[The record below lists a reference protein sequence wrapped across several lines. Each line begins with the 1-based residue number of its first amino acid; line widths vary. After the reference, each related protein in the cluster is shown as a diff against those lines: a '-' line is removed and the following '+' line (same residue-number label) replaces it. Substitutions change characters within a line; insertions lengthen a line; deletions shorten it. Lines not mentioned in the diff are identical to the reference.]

1 MQVYSVSVQLCSFRV
16 LGLGTDFVEAFL
28 YVLYDVRYFI
38 LFIVTCVLGTALC
51 FATLYRADKVNIISC
66 LGASCY

>member
-1 MQVYSVSVQLCSFRV
+1 MQRVFLLDMQLCSFRV

-38 LFIVTCVLGTALC
+38 LFIVTCVLGSALC
-51 FATLYRADKVNIISC
+51 FATLYKADKVNPIPM
-66 LGASCY
+66 L